1 MHYSNDPE
9 MVRVDFFK
17 ESGKW
22 AYTVAMNWDRYRT
35 KSLIENETHI
45 ASNYEDMQN
54 TFKRCLREQ
63 FPNRFIGLTAVCL
76 EPYHKNA
83 YPLMVRD
90 WEVV

>member
-1 MHYSNDPE
+1 MNYSISPE

-17 ESGKW
+17 ESDKW
-22 AYTVAMNWDRYRT
+22 QYTVAMKWDRYT
-35 KSLIENETHI
+35 SLTDDLF
-45 ASNYEDMQN
+45 YEDIQD

-63 FPNRFIGLTAVCL
+63 FPDRFIGLTAVCL